1 MRHKIWHKGAKET
14 IKDSFLVGDK
24 VLVPACMALSISKY
38 SPEHDWKY
46 LPTKKFL
53 RWSKTGM
60 VTGGKICKGT
70 ILNIYDIYAN
80 QKSYNPEETS
90 VMTVRDYL
98 DVEILSN
105 PSNHYKCYSMFLS
118 DAMNS
123 ISGYIFDNNVSEN
136 LDNKFN
142 KLLIEKQMAYDRIK
156 NKEPKQLCFI
166 EFEDGF
172 SNYVLSDHIELDI
185 ISKER

>member
-1 MRHKIWHKGAKET
+1 MKNKIWDKGAQET

-24 VLVPACMALSISKY
+24 VLVPVCMALSISKY
-38 SPEHDWKY
+38 SPEDDWMR

-80 QKSYNPEETS
+80 IKSYNPEETS

-105 PSNHYKCYSMFLS
+105 SSNHHKCYSMLLS
-118 DAMNS
+118 DALDI

-136 LDNKFN
+136 LDNKLN
-142 KLLIEKQMAYDRIK
+142 KLLTEKQMAYDRFK

-166 EFEDGF
+166 QFEDGF
-172 SNYVLSDHIELDI
+172 SNYVLSDHIELDT